1 MDSINP
7 RGYPAVLRNRKFV
20 SLWMAQVLSNTA
32 LNGSFFLQLILIEDV
47 TGSSTQLAAVIL
59 AFSLPAVLLSALAG
73 VVVDRVP
80 KKTILVLSNALRI
93 VTGALLAL
101 LAAYL
106 LNNQLSEAL
115 SLVELYL
122 LVFVTS
128 AIGQFFAPAEGSSIP
143 LLVEND
149 NLLPANSLFT
159 LTFTGSQILGLVIL
173 APLGVKTI
181 GLTGSFW
188 VAALMYLGATILVSL
203 LPRDVPQRATTAN
216 ELSTLRRAWD
226 EIREGWHFSISHRSI
241 LIALLQL
248 ALVSALTMIMAELAP
263 GFATRVLGFRPEDA
277 TYVFW
282 PAGVGIL
289 LSSILIGRYGQRVR
303 REVLASAGMLG
314 TGLAMAGLAWTTS
327 ANRPF
332 DHPLLDGHPE
342 TTISTLVMVMFF
354 ALIIGMAIAMIN
366 IPAQTIVQERSSDAV
381 RGRVFAVQFTL
392 ANALGIPPML
402 FVASLADLW
411 GIPSVT
417 LGIGVVIILLAA
429 INMMAVRSM
438 SHRPTR
444 RHPGDLGHS
453 ARDDA
458 PRAAQPSDPPSPSTH
473 P

>member
-1 MDSINP
+1 MNSINT
-7 RGYPAVLRNRKFV
+7 RGYTAGLRNRNFV

-73 VVVDRVP
+73 IVVDRVP
-80 KKTILVLSNALRI
+80 KKSILVLSNGLRI

-106 LNNQLSEAL
+106 LTHQLSEAIFL
-115 SLVELYL
+115 IEIYL
-122 LVFVTS
+122 LVFATS
-128 AIGQFFAPAEGSSIP
+128 AIGQFFAPAEGSTIP
-143 LLVEND
+143 LLVENE

-159 LTFTGSQILGLVIL
+159 LTFTASQILGLVIL

-181 GLTGSFW
+181 GLAGSFW
-188 VAALMYLGATILVSL
+188 AATLMYLGATILVGL
-203 LPRDVPQRATTAN
+203 IPRDQPQRETMTN
-216 ELSTLRRAWD
+216 GMSSLRRAWN

-241 LIALLQL
+241 LLSLSQL

-263 GFATRVLGFRPEDA
+263 GFATRVLGLRAEDA

-289 LSSILIGRYGQRVR
+289 ASSILIGRYGQRVQ

-314 TGLAMAGLAWTTS
+314 MGLAMVGLAWTTS
-327 ANRPF
+327 ATRPF
-332 DHPLLDGHPE
+332 DQPLFIGHPE
-342 TTISTLVMVMFF
+342 SVVTTAAMVMFLS
-354 ALIIGMAIAMIN
+354 LIIGMAMAMIN
-366 IPAQTIVQERSSDAV
+366 IPAQTIVQERSNDAV
-381 RGRVFAVQFTL
+381 RGRVLAVQFTL

-402 FVASLADLW
+402 FVGGLADLW
-411 GIPSVT
+411 GIPRVT
-417 LGIGVVIILLAA
+417 FVIGVAIILLAVV
-429 INMMAVRSM
+429 NMVAVRSM
-438 SHRPTR
+438 SHLPA
-444 RHPGDLGHS
+444 RHRHHS
-453 ARDDA
+453 VDDVARA
-458 PRAAQPSDPPSPSTH
+458 SQPSDPPSPSTH

>member
-1 MDSINP
+1 MNPINT
-7 RGYPAVLRNRKFV
+7 RGYPAVLRNRHFV
-20 SLWMAQVLSNTA
+20 SLWIAQVLSNTA

-80 KKTILVLSNALRI
+80 KKSILVLSNALRV

-106 LNNQLSEAL
+106 LANQLNEAIFL
-115 SLVELYL
+115 IALYV

-128 AIGQFFAPAEGSSIP
+128 AIGQFFAPAEGSTIP
-143 LLVEND
+143 LLVKNE
-149 NLLPANSLFT
+149 NLLSANSLFT

-181 GLTGSFW
+181 GLAGSFW
-188 VAALMYLGATILVSL
+188 TAALMYLGATILVWL
-203 LPRDVPQRATTAN
+203 IPRDQPQRKETHDGVSA
-216 ELSTLRRAWD
+216 LRRAWN
-226 EIREGWHFSISHRSI
+226 EIREGWHFSITHRSI
-241 LIALLQL
+241 LLSLLQL

-263 GFATRVLGFRPEDA
+263 GFATRVLGLRAEDA

-289 LSSILIGRYGQRVR
+289 LSSILIGRYGQRVQ

-314 TGLAMAGLAWTTS
+314 MGLAMVGLAWTTS

-332 DHPLLDGHPE
+332 DKPLLAGHPE
-342 TTISTLVMVMFF
+342 TTITTLVMVMVC
-354 ALIIGMAIAMIN
+354 ALVVGMAMALIN
-366 IPAQTIVQERSSDAV
+366 IPAQTIVQERSNDAV
-381 RGRVFAVQFTL
+381 RGRVLAVQFTL

-402 FVASLADLW
+402 FVGGLADLW
-411 GIPSVT
+411 GIPRVT
-417 LGIGVVIILLAA
+417 LVTGIAIILLAV
-429 INMMAVRSM
+429 INVIAVRSM
-438 SHRPTR
+438 SRRPTR
-444 RHPGDLGHS
+444 RRQ
-453 ARDDA
+453 AVDDA
-458 PRAAQPSDPPSPSTH
+458 PRAPQPSDPPSPSAH